1 MDGWIDGLNL
11 AGRPSLPIII
21 TANLSSVSGQSMT
34 SSAHSIKIKKGGIF
48 VATLVLVVVAG
59 ASVIDKRKEE
69 TQWRG
74 KPNARVWFA
83 GPWP

>member
-21 TANLSSVSGQSMT
+21 TANLYSVSDQSMT

-59 ASVIDKRKEE
+59 ASVIDKRK
-69 TQWRG
+69 
-74 KPNARVWFA
+74 
-83 GPWP
+83 